1 MKKMFKRVSSLLLIL
16 ILMFSLSVPAFAAE
30 LNFLGRKTNFSVNSD
45 NMVTATDLFGNFKS
59 VMPGDTLTEI
69 VTITNLAVDCDYIKL
84 YIRAVAHGAQ
94 NAPLIGEDIAKMN
107 DFLSQLSME
116 VYQGTKLI
124 YSGSPDTLD
133 GFANNVY
140 LGQFRKNQGTQL
152 TVNLQVPSSLGNEY
166 ANMAGEVDWVFT
178 VESYNEAGKLIQTG
192 QMNWPVPVLLGLGV
206 LALAAGLFMVS
217 RKRKDNV

>member
-1 MKKMFKRVSSLLLIL
+1 M
-16 ILMFSLSVPAFAAE
+16 
-30 LNFLGRKTNFSVNSD
+30 
-45 NMVTATDLFGNFKS
+45 
-59 VMPGDTLTEI
+59 
-69 VTITNLAVDCDYIKL
+69 TITNLAVDCDYIKL

-217 RKRKDNV
+217 RKRKDNA